1 MLKLIKNRAE
11 FGRFEKPIYFIG
23 LEVVFFIQKRI
34 SLTYLGSL

>member
-23 LEVVFFIQKRI
+23 LEVVFLFKKEF
-34 SLTYLGSL
+34 L